1 MRRTEEVL
9 PLLLTTLFLGAAFLI
24 HCKNIEN
31 ELTPDAERLA
41 PKAAMSAGLLDAD
54 TASAP
59 SCNTFLPFPNTCK
72 EGEWSAHFSPNG
84 GCEQAVASLI
94 ESAQVGVYML
104 AYGFTSEK
112 IATALIERKA
122 LGLNVFVVL
131 DKSDKTAKNSMLLAL
146 RRGNVDVSIDS
157 KHAIAHNKV
166 IIVDGEW
173 VETGSFNYT
182 QAAEHSNSENCLI
195 EHASDKAKLYM
206 SNWYHH
212 NSHSDVVGPM

>member
-1 MRRTEEVL
+1 MKRADEIFL
-9 PLLLTTLFLGAAFLI
+9 PLFLTFLFLSTKFLI
-24 HCKNIEN
+24 NCKNVEPA
-31 ELTPDAERLA
+31 PDAQNVA
-41 PKAAMSAGLLDAD
+41 PKVLGAEPTDAGLLP
-54 TASAP
+54 AP
-59 SCNTFLPFPNTCK
+59 SCNTLLPFPNHCQ
-72 EGEWSAHFSPNG
+72 EGEWSVHFSPNG

-112 IATALIERKA
+112 IATALIERRA
-122 LGLNVFVVL
+122 LGLNVFVIL

-166 IIVDGEW
+166 IIVDGTW
-173 VETGSFNYT
+173 IGTGSFNFT
-182 QAAEHSNSENCLI
+182 TAAEHSNAENFLV

-206 SNWYHH
+206 ANWYHH
-212 NSHSDVVGPM
+212 NSHSDAVGPM